1 MEVNSLFFND
11 AATALVRNRQATEN
25 AWRLNNRTDNPHFK
39 ATEDWWSR
47 YTVGCRLPGGAY
59 VMTMS
64 QTALWPF
71 ANHECNMAK
80 LGLKQNK
87 PWGDYE
93 SDVWNSV
100 AHRHK
105 ILACSTI
112 ELNRDIS
119 AGEQITD
126 DYSTYQETTAADGE
140 ERKKKVAGWC
150 EGKVPNV

>member
-1 MEVNSLFFND
+1 MERTCGEPDEIKRNTHPRYITAHSCHQANGEEVADKGLYAKVDMEVNSLFFND

-71 ANHECNMAK
+71 ANHGCDMA
-80 LGLKQNK
+80 
-87 PWGDYE
+87 
-93 SDVWNSV
+93 SV
-100 AHRHK
+100 ETAV
-105 ILACSTI
+105 IFVS
-112 ELNRDIS
+112 
-119 AGEQITD
+119 GG
-126 DYSTYQETTAADGE
+126 YSS
-140 ERKKKVAGWC
+140 
-150 EGKVPNV
+150 